1 MRWGGGTRNQ
11 RALEQSREREAT
23 QAITAL
29 HLHYSSKAT
38 FGGIDRAVDDAF
50 RTLCYPSVREEQ
62 REALRCVLFGRNCLS
77 QSVLAA
83 SLQDDSSTSSTM
95 VTNSSHTSL
104 VCFDHDR
111 RSHCS
116 FTVHCVRTV
125 DHVGEHVMQ
134 YRHIRY
140 VRARESYTHTR
151 RECAVRVDTLPPL
164 H

>member
-1 MRWGGGTRNQ
+1 M
-11 RALEQSREREAT
+11 L
-23 QAITAL
+23 
-29 HLHYSSKAT
+29 
-38 FGGIDRAVDDAF
+38 
-50 RTLCYPSVREEQ
+50 PSVREEQ
-62 REALRCVLFGRNCLS
+62 REALRCILFGRNCLS

-125 DHVGEHVMQ
+125 DHVGAHATQ
-134 YRHIRY
+134 YRHVRY
-140 VRARESYTHTR
+140 VRARELHAHASRVR
-151 RECAVRVDTLPPL
+151 RARGYSSAILINCIPTATFARPFSRACIASAKEEGLAR
-164 H
+164 